1 MVGDEFMGIDG
12 YVLELEGDGYS
23 LLKAMPVPK

>member
-1 MVGDEFMGIDG
+1 MGIDG